1 MFPNVNLTPVHLKAG
16 REKANQPNPSTDRLS
31 LLLRVFDTPLSRGEL
46 GTHFLKCSCFPV
58 SLGSKNIHMERQA
71 LQGRLSE
78 CDSYTRVYAHA
89 SFLSLSHTHTNP
101 HNRVV
106 PSRQLPSESCV
117 CSRAPSPSRG
127 YLFPVRGGR
136 VAELRSVLGA
146 AGLL

>member
-1 MFPNVNLTPVHLKAG
+1 M
-16 REKANQPNPSTDRLS
+16 
-31 LLLRVFDTPLSRGEL
+31 
-46 GTHFLKCSCFPV
+46 
-58 SLGSKNIHMERQA
+58 NIHMEGQA

-89 SFLSLSHTHTNP
+89 SFLSLSLTHTHTIP

-106 PSRQLPSESCV
+106 PSRQLPSESCG
-117 CSRAPSPSRG
+117 CSRAPSPSRR

-136 VAELRSVLGA
+136 VVELRSFLGA